1 MVAVCEPA
9 KPPRSPDAESGG
21 TIGRWDTSAGARAA
35 APHSAY
41 EKDKRAFH
49 PPVSPSNYRE
59 TEPHGNQVASVLA
72 GTLEDLA

>member
-1 MVAVCEPA
+1 MGYEH
-9 KPPRSPDAESGG
+9 R
-21 TIGRWDTSAGARAA
+21 RTSCR
-35 APHSAY
+35 PHSAY